1 MQQIQST
8 ISRKYQVVIPSVIR
22 KRLNLRAGQ
31 VIIWYVI
38 PTKTTPK
45 AVAEAK
51 PASWTK
57 QMLGLGKDIWQ
68 EVDIETYIKNLRSE
82 WEVQK

>member
-1 MQQIQST
+1 ME
-8 ISRKYQVVIPSVIR
+8 
-22 KRLNLRAGQ
+22 N
-31 VIIWYVI
+31 IIT
-38 PTKTTPK
+38 TKTTPK

-82 WEVQK
+82 WEV